1 MKIDRGAIIETNF
14 EEDDFNYEKGF
25 LIKLD
30 FKAFD
35 TIRMIFEIG
44 QNMEIKYLS
53 DETLLFMYSKSK
65 NI

>member
-1 MKIDRGAIIETNF
+1 MKIDSSAIIETNF

-30 FKAFD
+30 FKSFD
-35 TIRMIFEIG
+35 TIRIIFEVG

-53 DETLLFMYSKSK
+53 DETFMFR
-65 NI
+65 